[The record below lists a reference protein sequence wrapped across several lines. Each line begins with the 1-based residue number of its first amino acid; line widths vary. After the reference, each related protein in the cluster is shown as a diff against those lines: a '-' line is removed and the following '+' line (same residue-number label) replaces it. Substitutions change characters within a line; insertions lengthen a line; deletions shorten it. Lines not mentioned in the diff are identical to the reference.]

1 MTGFLEDIV
10 AADDPSRSM
19 SDFLSDDV
27 EMAKERV
34 AAREPYLDGKLSRGV
49 VNKRFRAGV
58 HRELM
63 HQQLFRPVRNRAI
76 PGRVGGCVQKA
87 LSGHWCSPA

>member
-10 AADDPSRSM
+10 AADDPSRSV

-27 EMAKERV
+27 EMAMERM
-34 AAREPYLDGKLSRGV
+34 AARKPYLDGKFSRDA
-49 VNKRFRAGV
+49 VNKRFRAGE

-63 HQQLFRPVRNRAI
+63 HQQL
-76 PGRVGGCVQKA
+76 
-87 LSGHWCSPA
+87 W